1 MNKFILSGLFAAA
14 TVTGAAFANEAEEG
28 CNAYAEAHGVDNSGC
43 ACLGEAA
50 AEDADLAAA
59 LAAITTPEELEAADD
74 ATKEAIAACF
84 PE

>member
-14 TVTGAAFANEAEEG
+14 SVTGAAFANEAEDG

-50 AEDADLAAA
+50 ADDSDLAEA
-59 LAAITTPEELEAADD
+59 LAAITSPEDLESADD

-84 PE
+84 PA